1 MTKQTEQSQ
10 DLLLFGILFLP
21 RHDKWK
27 NFPFPLV
34 QCAFEHFTSLSF
46 FSATALQVE
55 IKSIFIAS
63 FIMPDD
69 CFLELPRLNSG
80 KALQLGQYQV
90 LGIPSI
96 PKHDK

>member
-27 NFPFPLV
+27 NFPLV

-46 FSATALQVE
+46 FSVTALQVQ

-63 FIMPDD
+63 FIMPAD
-69 CFLELPRLNSG
+69 CLLELPRLNSG
-80 KALQLGQYQV
+80 KGLQLGQYQV
-90 LGIPSI
+90 LGIQSI